1 MYPCKKN
8 VRIFRPSFIP
18 AIAWLIISTILL
30 TLPGSTLPKESWL
43 DNLYID
49 KWVHISMFLIMTVTW
64 CRAWLT
70 RETDPVKLKRIFLWI
85 AAASAGFGIVMEFV
99 QLFWIPNRAFEV
111 KDILADTLG
120 SLLGLALSARW
131 YIKK

>member
-1 MYPCKKN
+1 MKL
-8 VRIFRPSFIP
+8 FRPSFFP
-18 AIAWLIISTILL
+18 AIAWLIISTVLL

-49 KWVHISMFLIMTVTW
+49 KWVHISMFLIMTGLW
-64 CRAWLT
+64 CRAWLS
-70 RETDPVKLKRIFLWI
+70 RESDPGKLKRAFLLI
-85 AAASAGFGIVMEFV
+85 AAASAGYGIIMEFV

-111 KDILADTLG
+111 KDILSDTLG
-120 SLLGLALSARW
+120 SLIGLALSHRR